1 MALKSHRI
9 DPVDHAR
16 TSRRHAG
23 EAVSYGANA
32 PGLAGAG
39 VAVVAL
45 TVGLFALATGHM
57 LAGVTAVI
65 LAAVLGLASAAWV
78 ARTHHRVRDAELRWH
93 AEKSDDPAPPPSS

>member
-1 MALKSHRI
+1 MTLKYRKI
-9 DPVDHAR
+9 DPVDHER

-23 EAVSYGANA
+23 EAVTYGANA

-45 TVGLFALATGHM
+45 TVGLFAVATGHV

-65 LAAVLGLASAAWV
+65 LAAVLGLPSAAWV
-78 ARTHHRVRDAELRWH
+78 ARTHHRVRHAELRWH
-93 AEKSDDPAPPPSS
+93 AEKSDEPAPPPSS